1 MDIFDEL
8 EAELKV
14 GVSDDILDELEAEL
28 KVEVSDEDQQKFR
41 ILNRMKEM
49 QATQIDSEDLLG
61 VLGVMGD
68 FLQGKRK
75 TYTET
80 QMMGIILDESGEF
93 YQEYYDRLQ
102 EIADNYT
109 SEYVDEFTEG
119 RTSDYYE
126 LTEEE
131 ENNFMEFQGDAVR
144 RDHDEFLA
152 EKYKKHIKG
161 KSLTEK
167 ELIKIIKDK
176 VYG

>member
-49 QATQIDSEDLLG
+49 QATQIDSADLLG

-75 TYTET
+75 T
-80 QMMGIILDESGEF
+80 
-93 YQEYYDRLQ
+93 
-102 EIADNYT
+102 
-109 SEYVDEFTEG
+109 
-119 RTSDYYE
+119 
-126 LTEEE
+126 
-131 ENNFMEFQGDAVR
+131 
-144 RDHDEFLA
+144 
-152 EKYKKHIKG
+152 
-161 KSLTEK
+161 
-167 ELIKIIKDK
+167 
-176 VYG
+176 